1 MIFYIYHKKEM
12 ETLKLNST
20 GPLVELVQHVLKN
33 LGLFYS
39 NIDGI
44 YGMQTQR
51 AVMRFQTDWGLSTDG
66 IVGQNTW
73 AAFMPYINGYTV
85 HPIRV
90 GDTFFTLAQQY
101 GTTISSIIFA
111 NPNSNPNNLYIGQKI
126 IVPFGKIVPTN
137 ISYSSEILNLN
148 LNALSRVYPF
158 LEISNMGKS
167 VLGKNIPVI
176 KIGNGS
182 KQVFYSAAI
191 HANEWI
197 TSPLLMDFLENLCE
211 AYVNNFRMRGLNI
224 RNILENTTLFIAPMV
239 NPYTIETPRIQLAYP
254 QYSWELETSDLLE
267 GPAMLFNPDRTKLFC
282 VYSCCQSTT
291 KAYKLGMLE
300 LDLTDPSTSDPLIP
314 ANWKKSMNP
323 VFTVPV
329 SGVFVLKICSFALK
343 KKRVCWVLKR

>member
-239 NPYTIETPRIQLAYP
+239 NPDGVDLVTGQIKRGSKNYLSAQKIASQYP
-254 QYSWELETSDLLE
+254 DIPFPSGWKANIKGVDFKNLQPFCKILNDSFLIY
-267 GPAMLFNPDRTKLFC
+267 LFLINHILI
-282 VYSCCQSTT
+282 Y
-291 KAYKLGMLE
+291 
-300 LDLTDPSTSDPLIP
+300 DLTLLYKHSYFL
-314 ANWKKSMNP
+314 
-323 VFTVPV
+323 
-329 SGVFVLKICSFALK
+329 
-343 KKRVCWVLKR
+343 